1 MPVHSVQHLL
11 LDSAFHRCT
20 HASMKSNQPSISG
33 PHTSQRGFLPLLLLT
48 MAPPFSQAKQVRIS
62 NYFKHVLPTISHIH
76 RSPNLHFHSN
86 SHFNTHTPGL
96 LHDMLL
102 LDSLT
107 YPSTFVSKCILLSIT
122 VFLSCSLPD
131 FWAHHDCSLR
141 YWEAVRAQILE
152 PVFPHSNLILPHNN
166 STSLGT
172 CLHVLSNQIVQNIPH
187 RIDLR
192 VKWINME
199 KPDTS
204 KW

>member
-1 MPVHSVQHLL
+1 MSKGPWARLSIKSTQSADPERSAPRKTRDAKWFSLQPLHLSQQEPTSSMPVHSVQHLL

-131 FWAHHDCSLR
+131 F
-141 YWEAVRAQILE
+141 
-152 PVFPHSNLILPHNN
+152 
-166 STSLGT
+166 
-172 CLHVLSNQIVQNIPH
+172 
-187 RIDLR
+187 
-192 VKWINME
+192 
-199 KPDTS
+199 
-204 KW
+204 